1 MAIRISI
8 FARTEQTTACNLK
21 WGCKE
26 QIDSTILSVIFR
38 CRFNWGTDGSV
49 LEMLSLRERERER
62 VCVCVC
68 VCVILLV
75 HTVRKTK
82 DCRSNCFHTGL
93 RAKWSWKGQLNST
106 NQSWIVSHSRFNSGT
121 DGSLLE
127 QSSLR
132 VSVFSSFTLSEK
144 GKRWPFQLLLHRWQ
158 GLVGW
163 NEQTD
168 STIQSEIVSHFPGA
182 WDSTPELMFL
192 SGNSQV

>member
-1 MAIRISI
+1 
-8 FARTEQTTACNLK
+8 
-21 WGCKE
+21 
-26 QIDSTILSVIFR
+26 
-38 CRFNWGTDGSV
+38 
-49 LEMLSLRERERER
+49 

-68 VCVILLV
+68 VCVFYSLV
-75 HTVRKTK
+75 HTVRKIK
-82 DCRSNCFHTGL
+82 DRRSNCFHTGW

-121 DGSLLE
+121 DGSVLE
-127 QSSLR
+127 QSSRR

-144 GKRWPFQLLLHRWQ
+144 EQRWPFQLLSHRWQ
-158 GLVGW
+158 ALVGW

-192 SGNSQV
+192 SRKSQVY